1 MLQVNNKL
9 KINDLLFLI
18 FSFISY
24 IGMYIIHYYSS
35 STSGMARYVTVVSK
49 RLDNKINVI
58 FSLNV
63 VVICI
68 IVLIFALAIINY
80 NKIKKIKNPIY
91 VLKISTILIYFYS
104 ILAFKDLREYYF
116 LIVVAVIPL
125 VLVLINEIIR
135 LFIIKNY

>member
-1 MLQVNNKL
+1 MFNINNKL